1 MEIQNNPNCIKPKS
15 ANIKVKTYTQNIDKV
30 DILGLEFCIIL
41 FSLLYFC
48 VFSNFS
54 KMIIY

>member
-1 MEIQNNPNCIKPKS
+1 MEIQNNPNCIEPKS
-15 ANIKVKTYTQNIDKV
+15 ANIKIKTYTQNIDKV

-41 FSLLYFC
+41 FSLLLFLC
-48 VFSNFS
+48 IFKFS